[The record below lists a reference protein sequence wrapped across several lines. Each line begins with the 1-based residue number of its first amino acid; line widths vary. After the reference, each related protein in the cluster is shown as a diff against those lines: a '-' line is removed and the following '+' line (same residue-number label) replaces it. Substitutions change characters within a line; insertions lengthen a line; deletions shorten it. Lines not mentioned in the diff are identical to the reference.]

1 MIGCGGHRRRLRLV
15 LLPLAIGLLLAAC
28 AQSGG
33 SSWPRGYDPY
43 HYRQPFQAGA

>member
-1 MIGCGGHRRRLRLV
+1 MIDRYRRIH
-15 LLPLAIGLLLAAC
+15 PALAFLALALLLAAC

-43 HYRQPFQAGA
+43 HYREPFQAGA

>member
-1 MIGCGGHRRRLRLV
+1 MAADAHRRRLYLALLTLV
-15 LLPLAIGLLLAAC
+15 FALLFAAC

-33 SSWPRGYDPY
+33 SSWPRRYDPY